1 MTPFTVLYYPSWN
14 PPVRWLRSMLL
25 FMDRVEVIRPKDVDP
40 EYHSANASVFELA
53 PRVFGEIRK
62 YESNLDLD
70 ESEKA
75 LLVRGFA
82 AIASSTGSCDRNLT
96 IDIDEDGRWSFSGY
110 SFLHHSKTNHYI
122 RTQLRRYKLVDKSR
136 TDVANGLHSPEGFL
150 VVNADASCL
159 ILSMLANRV
168 AKSRRLRTL
177 TDRPMDYI
185 VNALGSKPDVSTD
198 ATAMALASSV
208 ISAQIPSGLQNL
220 KAKQYLSIRD
230 RYEDLRRPFHAAI
243 RTLCDDYRLAELT
256 NKSSFDEAVHEAT
269 REFSMESDR
278 LRKTAWARG
287 VKTWGTI
294 GLGVLSGA
302 CALSSG
308 AVAVAGVG
316 ISVALHVYQ
325 SLQASPYTTDKRRAQ
340 QLLGQ
345 LKREVMHPV
354 LLRKIALP

>member
-25 FMDRVEVIRPKDVDP
+25 FMDRVEVIRPRDVDA
-40 EYHSANASVFELA
+40 EYHVANASVFELA
-53 PRVFGEIRK
+53 PHVFGEIQE

-75 LLVRGFA
+75 LLGRGFS
-82 AIASSTGSCDRNLT
+82 AIAKKAATRDPKVT
-96 IDIDEDGRWSFSGY
+96 IEFDQDGRWSFNGY
-110 SFLHHSKTNHYI
+110 SFLHRSKTNQYI
-122 RTQLRRYKLVDKSR
+122 RTQLRRYKLVDKTR
-136 TDVANGLHSPEGFL
+136 AKFANGLHSHEGFF

-168 AKSRRLRTL
+168 AQSRRLRTL
-177 TDRPMDYI
+177 TDRPLDYI
-185 VNALGSKPDVSTD
+185 INALGRRPSVSSDT
-198 ATAMALASSV
+198 TAMALASSV
-208 ISAQIPSGLQNL
+208 ITAQIPRGLENL
-220 KAKQYLSIRD
+220 TAKQFVSIRN

-243 RTLCDDYRLAELT
+243 RSLCDDYRLAELAT
-256 NKSSFDEAVHEAT
+256 KEDFEEAVREAT
-269 REFSMESDR
+269 REFSMETDE

-294 GLGVLSGA
+294 GLGILSGA

-308 AVAVAGVG
+308 AIAVAGVG

-325 SLQASPYTTDKRRAQ
+325 SLQASPYTTDRGRAQ

-345 LKREVMHPV
+345 LRGEVMNPV